1 MDHTA
6 TQRPSEVIGGNT
18 AFYTIYTLVDIT
30 DANISSPKV
39 DAKGFYQ
46 SQNLNTF
53 MQTIGLRTQPIIS
66 SVRKLESQ
74 STADYMF
81 GTDFDNTQQTMWILT
96 FVSDTDRAWFKQ
108 DDYTALLKTDFKFTP
123 IHINLDD
130 TATNNNEIIHTQDDA
145 QLNTYFKFSENI

>member
-53 MQTIGLRTQPIIS
+53 MQTIGLR
-66 SVRKLESQ
+66 
-74 STADYMF
+74 F
-81 GTDFDNTQQTMWILT
+81 
-96 FVSDTDRAWFKQ
+96 
-108 DDYTALLKTDFKFTP
+108 
-123 IHINLDD
+123 
-130 TATNNNEIIHTQDDA
+130 
-145 QLNTYFKFSENI
+145 

>member
-39 DAKGFYQ
+39 DA
-46 SQNLNTF
+46 N
-53 MQTIGLRTQPIIS
+53 
-66 SVRKLESQ
+66 
-74 STADYMF
+74 
-81 GTDFDNTQQTMWILT
+81 FDNTQQTMWILT